1 MSREIFENSSIAR
14 GAAQMLALRR
24 PAAVGEEKLQPHDGS
39 KGLPLL
45 TVDHP
50 GKATKTALE
59 TPHVDA
65 LVGRPLVFRHDASP
79 VKAHVSRGGD
89 LVGGQVQA
97 EQRYCHFKR
106 SAILRPARRTRV
118 HKTTTQCRKNRGGRR
133 SWVATIRRLCRNG
146 TTSSIRYSLDSGLGL
161 YRRVRLH
168 RLARRLSPCKKG
180 YFPALKSKT
189 PRLDRGATF
198 YKNKCITLLPFVK

>member
-1 MSREIFENSSIAR
+1 
-14 GAAQMLALRR
+14 MLALRR
-24 PAAVGEEKLQPHDGS
+24 PAAVGEKKLQPHDGS

-45 TVDHP
+45 AVDHP

-89 LVGGQVQA
+89 LVGSQVQA

-118 HKTTTQCRKNRGGRR
+118 HKPPPNAAKTAAAVGAGWQRYGDF
-133 SWVATIRRLCRNG
+133 AG
-146 TTSSIRYSLDSGLGL
+146 TAQRVQSGIHWI
-161 YRRVRLH
+161 V
-168 RLARRLSPCKKG
+168 
-180 YFPALKSKT
+180 
-189 PRLDRGATF
+189 D
-198 YKNKCITLLPFVK
+198 